1 MSFRTLARRSRL
13 LREPQHLCKP
23 TKHLPERHRQVIK
36 LRRRASRKTKPVVTA
51 DNGLATTQTC
61 TMVEIRSSWKM
72 RRKRQPTWCTEVRC
86 YPPSRDKAVRQ
97 MTLGT
102 VQVADYLAWS
112 RKQNDSGLGR
122 RNHDLMLSSV
132 SQTVPFP

>member
-1 MSFRTLARRSRL
+1 MSRQQIYGIRKRAENRL
-13 LREPQHLCKP
+13 SLLKKNKDLMGE
-23 TKHLPERHRQVIK
+23 VIK

-61 TMVEIRSSWKM
+61 TMVEIRSSRKM
-72 RRKRQPTWCTEVRC
+72 KRKRQPTWCTEVRC

-132 SQTVPFP
+132 SQAVPFP